1 MKRAQLIG
9 AMILLGL
16 VALAVLVACG
26 AGAGPAEDTPIAG
39 PSGEGLV
46 QDRCTVC
53 HGLERT
59 TSASKTQQEWE
70 ATVEEMRGL
79 GAELTDAEAQTLV
92 DYLAQEYG
100 P

>member
-1 MKRAQLIG
+1 MNKTRLICS
-9 AMILLGL
+9 MMLVGL
-16 VALAVLVACG
+16 VVLAVLAACG
-26 AGAGPAEDTPIAG
+26 GDQGPAEDTPPAG
-39 PSGEGLV
+39 LSGEELV

-53 HGLERT
+53 HELERT

-70 ATVEEMRGL
+70 ATVARMRGL

-92 DYLAQEYG
+92 EYLAQEYG